1 MLLGIPGSQVTVK
14 YLKKFPEQS
23 VVFNIGRKRHWEN
36 ATQHNDPGWILYAD
50 VTIWSTISLQFIHCD
65 FFYAVK
71 LGLQ

>member
-14 YLKKFPEQS
+14 YFKKFPEQLL
-23 VVFNIGRKRHWEN
+23 VFSWWKETMEN
-36 ATQHNDPGWILYAD
+36 ATQHNDPGWILYAN
-50 VTIWSTISLQFIHCD
+50 VTIWSTISLQVIHCN